1 MNRNLNFHSSNDLNV
16 SNSSDKELDKELN
29 DILTEDLLSYS
40 EDKSQSII
48 NQNQNQIS
56 DNSKITNNKN
66 SKNQQIKLP
75 NIVKNDN
82 NLSNNS
88 EITISFLSSKNK
100 SESQKCSLN
109 TFKNDGKDN
118 NKIFNDTNNNNGSNK
133 DLSAL
138 QVSLSNLLSDIDSKD
153 NYLSQN
159 NKIKELIKIENNI
172 NRNDN
177 NNLNFIL
184 KNEIINISNDN
195 SNIINSTNAY
205 NNNLK
210 EKNFSH
216 EEYSASVCNY
226 SQSVHTN
233 NKQSDTVSNYIL
245 KNNENINVKANVN
258 TNVNNKNNNNNNN
271 KINIGTNFIINSN
284 LYEQDK
290 KKNTRKS
297 LKYAKNKN
305 IYNERIKEDN
315 KHINKKI
322 DHKYKISSDE
332 SNKKVVTPSKLN
344 YQIEKGE
351 NVQLSINNDYN
362 PTYQNNI
369 IKEENANNSKI
380 KSLLSINKTQNF
392 TIDSTTSDMNNNI
405 SYDLIKKNNTTSMEI
420 INEILENNITNPQEN
435 QNNANKNKIKLINNK
450 NIVILNDESKK
461 FFYNPKMKYNSN
473 DIFYINKNENAIINK
488 IKNNLNNNNKN
499 KILPKKKEKNII
511 YSQYNLNYTKIKSHN
526 QNIPQNNKSFNKN
539 IFKKDSIINKRA
551 FYGLDK
557 KKCNS
562 GLNSYNNSSNKK
574 KKKILKVKNFT
585 RNIDINDINVKKH
598 FSVKNKKKKLKSNI
612 TDNNNSNNNECI
624 TEPTKLKS
632 KVKCNKATNSNT
644 HNLINKVKIVQKKAS
659 NELLNKITNLNN
671 ININIINKGNLF
683 PISSKVFQ
691 ESSKSK
697 NSKEHSSN
705 NKEIKKKKTY
715 QGPRMSNTTL
725 NKNKINNNKVIKL
738 NKNKC
743 FTDDIYNKKE
753 KKTNINDNQ
762 HKKINTQ
769 INLTSLLNN
778 FNNKDKN
785 RKNNKSLFNFG
796 NIFFINQSQI
806 SKKYDSDILSSN
818 IFDKSNNGINKE
830 KIIIYNDNIDNSKL
844 NTLNYSINKQRP
856 QIINDFS
863 NYKKKGN
870 FKCKFIDK
878 NSETSIERTDY
889 NFKPKRT
896 ITSINNNIRHNL
908 NTKMFKVIKVEGDNG
923 SDLIKGI

>member
-40 EDKSQSII
+40 EDKSQS
-48 NQNQNQIS
+48 NQNQDQIS
-56 DNSKITNNKN
+56 DNSKITNSKN
-66 SKNQQIKLP
+66 TKNQQIKLP

-109 TFKNDGKDN
+109 TFKNEGKEN
-118 NKIFNDTNNNNGSNK
+118 NKIFNDANNNNGSNK

-153 NYLSQN
+153 NYISQN
-159 NKIKELIKIENNI
+159 NKVKELIKIENNI

-177 NNLNFIL
+177 NNLNL
-184 KNEIINISNDN
+184 MSKNEIINISNDN
-195 SNIINSTNAY
+195 SNIINNTNVY
-205 NNNLK
+205 NNNIK

-216 EEYSASVCNY
+216 EEHSSSVCNY
-226 SQSVHTN
+226 SQSVYTN
-233 NKQSDTVSNYIL
+233 NKQSDTVSNFIS
-245 KNNENINVKANVN
+245 KNNENVNV
-258 TNVNNKNNNNNNN
+258 NVNNKCNNNNNN
-271 KINIGTNFIINSN
+271 KNIGTNFIINSN

-290 KKNTRKS
+290 IKNNRKS

-305 IYNERIKEDN
+305 IYNEKIKDE
-315 KHINKKI
+315 NKKI
-322 DHKYKISSDE
+322 NHKIQHKYKISNDDN
-332 SNKKVVTPSKLN
+332 NKKVATPSKLN

-351 NVQLSINNDYN
+351 NVQLSINNE
-362 PTYQNNI
+362 NNTSTQKNI
-369 IKEENANNSKI
+369 LKEKSINNNSKI

-420 INEILENNITNPQEN
+420 INEILENNVTNPQEN
-435 QNNANKNKIKLINNK
+435 QNNANKNKMKLINNK
-450 NIVILNDESKK
+450 NIVIMNDESKK
-461 FFYNPKMKYNSN
+461 FFYNPKTKYNSN
-473 DIFYINKNENAIINK
+473 DIFYINKNENAIITK
-488 IKNNLNNNNKN
+488 IKKNLSNNNKN
-499 KILPKKKEKNII
+499 KIVPKKKDKNII

-539 IFKKDSIINKRA
+539 IFKKDSINNKRA

-562 GLNSYNNSSNKK
+562 GFNSYNNSSNKK

-585 RNIDINDINVKKH
+585 RNIDINDINLKKQ
-598 FSVKNKKKKLKSNI
+598 FSVKNKKKKLKSSI
-612 TDNNNSNNNECI
+612 VENNNNNNECI
-624 TEPTKLKS
+624 TEPTKLKN
-632 KVKCNKATNSNT
+632 KVKYNKPTNSTT

-683 PISSKVFQ
+683 PIFSKVFQ

-697 NSKEHSSN
+697 TSKEHSSN
-705 NKEIKKKKTY
+705 NKELKKKKTY
-715 QGPRMSNTTL
+715 QGPRMSHTTL

-743 FTDDIYNKKE
+743 FTDDIFNKKE
-753 KKTNINDNQ
+753 KKSNINDNQ

-818 IFDKSNNGINKE
+818 FFDKSNNGINKE
-830 KIIIYNDNIDNSKL
+830 KIIIYNDNCDNSKL

-878 NSETSIERTDY
+878 NNETSIERTDY

>member
-1 MNRNLNFHSSNDLNV
+1 MNRNLNFHNSNDLNM

-40 EDKSQSII
+40 EDKSQSIL
-48 NQNQNQIS
+48 NQNKSN
-56 DNSKITNNKN
+56 DNSKITN
-66 SKNQQIKLP
+66 SKNQQIKVPIL
-75 NIVKNDN
+75 VKNDN

-109 TFKNDGKDN
+109 TFKNEGKEN
-118 NKIFNDTNNNNGSNK
+118 NKIFNDTNNINGSNK

-153 NYLSQN
+153 NYINQN

-172 NRNDN
+172 NDN
-177 NNLNFIL
+177 NNLNFTS

-195 SNIINSTNAY
+195 SNIINNTNIY

-216 EEYSASVCNY
+216 EEHSSSVCNY

-245 KNNENINVKANVN
+245 KNNENINN
-258 TNVNNKNNNNNNN
+258 NVNNKNNNNNA
-271 KINIGTNFIINSN
+271 NIGANFIINST
-284 LYEQDK
+284 LYEKDK
-290 KKNTRKS
+290 IKNARKS
-297 LKYAKNKN
+297 LKYNKNKN
-305 IYNERIKEDN
+305 IYNERIKDDN
-315 KHINKKI
+315 KHINTKI
-322 DHKYKISSDE
+322 SHKYKISKDDN
-332 SNKKVVTPSKLN
+332 NKKVVTPSKVN
-344 YQIEKGE
+344 YKIEKGE
-351 NVQLSINNDYN
+351 NVQLSINNDN
-362 PTYQNNI
+362 NTNTQNNI
-369 IKEENANNSKI
+369 LKEENNNNSKI

-392 TIDSTTSDMNNNI
+392 TIDSTASDMNNNI

-420 INEILENNITNPQEN
+420 INEILENNVTNLQEN

-461 FFYNPKMKYNSN
+461 FFYNPKTKYNSN
-473 DIFYINKNENAIINK
+473 DIFYINKNENVIINK

-511 YSQYNLNYTKIKSHN
+511 YSQYNLNYTKIKTHN
-526 QNIPQNNKSFNKN
+526 QNIPQSNKSFNKN
-539 IFKKDSIINKRA
+539 IFKKDGINNKKA
-551 FYGLDK
+551 FYGLEK

-562 GLNSYNNSSNKK
+562 GFNSYNNSSNKK

-585 RNIDINDINVKKH
+585 RNIDINDINLKKH
-598 FSVKNKKKKLKSNI
+598 FSVKNKKKKLKSSI
-612 TDNNNSNNNECI
+612 TDNNNKNECI

-632 KVKCNKATNSNT
+632 KVKCNKNINPAT
-644 HNLINKVKIVQKKAS
+644 HNLINKVKIVQKKSS

-683 PISSKVFQ
+683 PIFSKVFQ

-697 NSKEHSSN
+697 TSKEKDSSS
-705 NKEIKKKKTY
+705 KEIKIKKTY
-715 QGPRMSNTTL
+715 QGARLSHTTL
-725 NKNKINNNKVIKL
+725 NKNKINTNKVIKL

-743 FTDDIYNKKE
+743 YTDDIYSKKE
-753 KKTNINDNQ
+753 KKSNINDNQ

-769 INLTSLLNN
+769 INLTSFLNN

-830 KIIIYNDNIDNSKL
+830 KIIIYNDNCDNSKL

>member
-1 MNRNLNFHSSNDLNV
+1 MTRNLNFHSSNDLNV

-40 EDKSQSII
+40 EDKSQSIL
-48 NQNQNQIS
+48 NQNQNQNQNN

-66 SKNQQIKLP
+66 SKNQEIKVP
-75 NIVKNDN
+75 NIIKNDN

-153 NYLSQN
+153 NYISQN

-177 NNLNFIL
+177 NNLNFTS

-205 NNNLK
+205 NNNPK

-216 EEYSASVCNY
+216 EEHSSSVCNY

-233 NKQSDTVSNYIL
+233 NKQSDTVSNNIL
-245 KNNENINVKANVN
+245 KNNENIKVIA
-258 TNVNNKNNNNNNN
+258 NVNNKNNNNNNQ
-271 KINIGTNFIINSN
+271 INIGTNFIINSN

-290 KKNTRKS
+290 IKNTRKS

-305 IYNERIKEDN
+305 IYNERIKDES
-315 KHINKKI
+315 KQINKKI
-322 DHKYKISSDE
+322 KHKYQISSDDN
-332 SNKKVVTPSKLN
+332 NKKVVTPSKIN

-351 NVQLSINNDYN
+351 NIQLSINKGRK
-362 PTYQNNI
+362 TITQNYI
-369 IKEENANNSKI
+369 LKEENNNYSKI

-405 SYDLIKKNNTTSMEI
+405 SYDLVKKNNTTSMEI
-420 INEILENNITNPQEN
+420 INEILENNATNPQEN
-435 QNNANKNKIKLINNK
+435 QNNVNKNKMKLINNK

-461 FFYNPKMKYNSN
+461 FFYNPKTKYNSN
-473 DIFYINKNENAIINK
+473 DIFYINKNENMIINK

-499 KILPKKKEKNII
+499 KMLPKKREKNII

-526 QNIPQNNKSFNKN
+526 QNIQPNNKSFNKN
-539 IFKKDSIINKRA
+539 IFKKDSINNKRA
-551 FYGLDK
+551 IFALDK

-585 RNIDINDINVKKH
+585 RNIDVNDINLKKH
-598 FSVKNKKKKLKSNI
+598 FSVKNKKKKLKSSN
-612 TDNNNSNNNECI
+612 TDNNSNINNNNECI
-624 TEPTKLKS
+624 TEPTKLKN
-632 KVKCNKATNSNT
+632 KMKCNKGTNSTT

-683 PISSKVFQ
+683 PIFSKVFQ

-697 NSKEHSSN
+697 NSKEHSGN

-715 QGPRMSNTTL
+715 QGPRMSHTTL

-743 FTDDIYNKKE
+743 LTDDILNKKE
-753 KKTNINDNQ
+753 KKSNVNDNQ

-778 FNNKDKN
+778 FNNKNKN

-830 KIIIYNDNIDNSKL
+830 KIIIYNDNCDSSKL

-878 NSETSIERTDY
+878 NSETNIERTDY